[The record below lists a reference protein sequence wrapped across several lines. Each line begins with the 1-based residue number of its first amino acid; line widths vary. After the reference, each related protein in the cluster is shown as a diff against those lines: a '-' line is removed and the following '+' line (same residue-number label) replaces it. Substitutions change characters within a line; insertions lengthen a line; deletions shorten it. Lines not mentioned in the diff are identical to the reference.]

1 MALTKASYSMIT
13 GAPVNILDFGAVG
26 DGVTDDTLAIQA
38 AIDYVVANATP
49 NDLVFP
55 EGTYKCSATIVVNVG
70 FVSCIGQRAVLDFST
85 IGDIAAIQMIGGNFY
100 FGEPYNQSDAVFSG
114 FKIIGPSTLLASGIT
129 FDQNTVGGG
138 PAHMIVRDC
147 TITKF
152 NNGLTFANNAYLI
165 TIEHCGI
172 WECYRCVYKPS
183 GSTNAGENIRV
194 NNSTLFNSEEGF
206 KCDNG
211 SANFNFVGTS
221 FDGLLRSVIITS
233 GQANFTGC
241 HFEFAAIA
249 NVALNIS
256 ANCIVTCSGCFFINT
271 FPGQDKYINN
281 AGFLS
286 IYGGRM
292 AVADNATNVVYS
304 TSRLN
309 IIGCHIQSTTATP
322 VTIASGS
329 SMVYLANGGD
339 LNVTNAITASSVSG
353 RIVGGL
359 GQTVT
364 CAVLNTYYNLG
375 VGSSMGLFAFRDNSL
390 GGTALFNT
398 DTTTGAT
405 SIQNGITGLEMR
417 WDPTAGD
424 MQIRVTSGAVPR
436 AIAFAP
442 FRVTV

>member
-26 DGVTDDTLAIQA
+26 DGVTDDTVAIQA
-38 AIDYVVANATP
+38 AIDYVVASATP

-85 IGDIAAIQMIGGNFY
+85 IGNIAAIQMIGGNFY

-114 FKIIGPSTLLASGIT
+114 FKIIGPSTSIASGIT

-172 WECYRCVYKPS
+172 FECFRCVFKPS
-183 GSTNAGENIRV
+183 GTTNAGENIRV
-194 NNSTLFNSEEGF
+194 NNCTLFNSDEGF
-206 KCDNG
+206 RNDNG

-221 FDGLLRSVIITS
+221 FDGLLTSVAITN

-241 HFEFAAIA
+241 HFEYVAVA
-249 NVALNIS
+249 NVAFNIS

-271 FPGQDKYINN
+271 FSGQDKYINN

-286 IYGGRM
+286 IYGGRI
-292 AVADNATNVVYS
+292 AVANNATNVVFS
-304 TSRLN
+304 TARLN
-309 IIGCHIQSTTATP
+309 IIGCHIQSTTTTP
-322 VTIASGS
+322 VTVASGTA
-329 SMVYLANGGD
+329 MVYLANVGT
-339 LNVTNAITASSVSG
+339 LSITNAIIADTIQG

-364 CAVLNTYYNLG
+364 CAVLNTYVNLG
-375 VGSSMGLFAFRDNSL
+375 VGTSMGLYAFRDNSL

-398 DTTTGAT
+398 DTTIGAT

-417 WDPTAGD
+417 FDTISGD
-424 MQIRVTSGAVPR
+424 MQIRVISGAAPR
-436 AIAFAP
+436 IIAFAL